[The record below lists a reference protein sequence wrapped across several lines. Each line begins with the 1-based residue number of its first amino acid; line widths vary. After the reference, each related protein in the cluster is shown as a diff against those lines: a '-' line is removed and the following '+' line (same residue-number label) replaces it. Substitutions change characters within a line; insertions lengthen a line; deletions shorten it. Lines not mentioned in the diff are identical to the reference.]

1 MSKPYQ
7 KANIPGPEVGV
18 SVFDPNA
25 LAAIIKKSSRVLVVI
40 GAESLKDM
48 IGKIT
53 YTEFLLELGRKTKAN
68 IITTTTAY
76 KFLSEKT
83 KVDDL
88 SVMSLINITNRLK
101 DPNWLNLT
109 REGEKYNLVIFGGF
123 LIYYVSQSLSTLKN
137 YTEYRTVSLDRF
149 HHPNARFS
157 LPNLE
162 KLEWGQY
169 LEVVLSKL

>member
-18 SVFDPNA
+18 SVFDPNT
-25 LAAIIKKSSRVLVVI
+25 LAAIIKKSSRILVVI

-48 IGKIT
+48 IGKRT
-53 YTEFLLELGRKTKAN
+53 YTEFLLELGRKTKAT

-88 SVMSLINITNRLK
+88 SVMSLINIINRLK

-109 REGEKYNLVIFGGF
+109 GEGEKYNLVIFGGF
-123 LIYYVSQSLSTLKN
+123 LVYYVSQSLSTLKN